1 VFGPW
6 GRGWDDGR
14 PAPPRSVTR
23 PLSPW
28 VKGGW
33 GTTGRGGR
41 TTLES
46 SKVKISKGWG
56 VCFMDSHSDGS
67 CSISVRLLSLDVYGG
82 DEAGAVAKAGP
93 GIASWRGKW
102 CREGSSSRPQFTLSD
117 PFLLVSEFLE
127 SNSFRVESKL
137 HGLLEAV

>member
-6 GRGWDDGR
+6 GRGWDGR
-14 PAPPRSVTR
+14 PAPPRSVTH

-56 VCFMDSHSDGS
+56 ACFMDSHPDAG
-67 CSISVRLLSLDVYGG
+67 CSLWVRLLSLDVYGG
-82 DEAGAVAKAGP
+82 DEAGQALRAG
-93 GIASWRGKW
+93 GENGAGKVVPHA
-102 CREGSSSRPQFTLSD
+102 RSSRCRIRFCL
-117 PFLLVSEFLE
+117 
-127 SNSFRVESKL
+127 
-137 HGLLEAV
+137 